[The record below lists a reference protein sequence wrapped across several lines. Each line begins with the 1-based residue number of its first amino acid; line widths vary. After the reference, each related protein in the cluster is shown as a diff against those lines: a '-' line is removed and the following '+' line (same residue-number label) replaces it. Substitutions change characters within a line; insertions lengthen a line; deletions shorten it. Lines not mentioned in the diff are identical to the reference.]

1 MNTSETINKIA
12 SALLTAQRSITFAVK
27 DSKNPHFKSTYA
39 DLGSVIDACKPAL
52 NEAGIAFM
60 QMPAPSD
67 PGTIALTT
75 RLIHES
81 GEWIESTATCPL
93 PKNDPQGYGSA
104 NTYLRRYALAAAV
117 GLYQDDDDG
126 NAASKREQPRDLSK
140 GGTYKQG
147 ARDGIGDDLPDDWKQ
162 YLSDLAIECADLV
175 KSSKSHIAAQRI
187 AKDKLDDD
195 QRTYLESKMDSKTR
209 AAIKDAERSIRETFN
224 AKEKV
229 AA

>member
-1 MNTSETINKIA
+1 MNTSESIAKIA
-12 SALLTAQRSITFAVK
+12 PALLKAQKAMTFAVK

-75 RLIHES
+75 RLMHES

-126 NAASKREQPRDLSK
+126 NAASKPQPVVAQSFRSSGTMGVFETLAPKRQSVVIDTVNAIRERMSTDDVM
-140 GGTYKQG
+140 G
-147 ARDGIGDDLPDDWKQ
+147 AYELAASLTDGEEKTALWG
-162 YLSDLAIECADLV
+162 
-175 KSSKSHIAAQRI
+175 
-187 AKDKLDDD
+187 KLDA
-195 QRTYLESKMDSKTR
+195 KTR
-209 AAIKDAERSIRETFN
+209 AAIKAIS
-224 AKEKV
+224 AKET
-229 AA
+229 A

>member
-1 MNTSETINKIA
+1 MNTSETISKIA
-12 SALLTAQRSITFAVK
+12 PALLKAQRAITFAVK
-27 DSKNPHFKSTYA
+27 DAKNPHFKSTYA
-39 DLGSVIDACKPAL
+39 DLGSVIDSCKPAL

-126 NAASKREQPRDLSK
+126 NAARRPEQTQQPKQAQPDLSPK
-140 GGTYKQG
+140 
-147 ARDGIGDDLPDDWKQ
+147 A
-162 YLSDLAIECADLV
+162 
-175 KSSKSHIAAQRI
+175 
-187 AKDKLDDD
+187 
-195 QRTYLESKMDSKTR
+195 R
-209 AAIKDAERSIRETFN
+209 AARITEGVAKGDASGAAAAMAEWPQDLTDAVWELLD
-224 AKEKV
+224 KKV
-229 AA
+229 QAQLTAAWPQAEHA

>member
-1 MNTSETINKIA
+1 MNTSESISKIA
-12 SALLTAQRSITFAVK
+12 AALLQAQRAITFAVK
-27 DSKNPHFKSTYA
+27 DAKNPHFKSTYA
-39 DLGSVIDACKPAL
+39 DLGSVIEACKPAL

-75 RLIHES
+75 RLVHES

-126 NAASKREQPRDLSK
+126 NAASQPRDLSK
-140 GGTYKQG
+140 GGTVRH
-147 ARDGIGDDLPDDWKQ
+147 AVRDGIGDTLPEDWKI
-162 YLSDLAIECADLV
+162 YLTDLAAECTEMVRTGNAV
-175 KSSKSHIAAQRI
+175 AAAQRI
-187 AKDKLDDD
+187 AVDKLDDE
-195 QRTYLESKMDSKTR
+195 QRTFLENKMDSKART
-209 AAIKDAERSIRETFN
+209 AIKAAEAEVRKTFQKK
-224 AKEKV
+224 AT
-229 AA
+229 A